1 MRDATARFV
10 FTLLTA
16 ILLALQFPAPS
27 ARAES
32 GASDASAAFAHHTP
46 ASPPVPPAHTYARTD
61 GGAQETGRELVP
73 CDMPADD
80 GGSHGLLCS
89 RDRHRTAV
97 GSAPENLSRSLVTDA
112 AGDRSVTAALVAP
125 GEPYGAPGPSVSP
138 SPAVLQVFRC

>member
-1 MRDATARFV
+1 M

-27 ARAES
+27 AHAES
-32 GASDASAAFAHHTP
+32 GASDASDASAVFAHHTP
-46 ASPPVPPAHTYARTD
+46 ASPPVPPARTYARTD

-80 GGSHGLLCS
+80 GGSHGLLRS

-125 GEPYGAPGPSVSP
+125 GEPYGAPRPPVSP